1 MDFFPP
7 QSLSD
12 LLIFF
17 AVMIGIVVPLM
28 AVTGVLMSRWL
39 WAVVPEPKM
48 QAAADRMER
57 IQQTVM
63 LRTGQRLIGTADQL
77 SKLQG
82 WPFHN
87 RNGR

>member
-7 QSLSD
+7 QSFSD
-12 LLIFF
+12 LLIVWALMFV
-17 AVMIGIVVPLM
+17 VMLGFYSLGRLI
-28 AVTGVLMSRWL
+28 
-39 WAVVPEPKM
+39 WALGLGP
-48 QAAADRMER
+48 QATAIADKMER

-63 LRTGQRLIGTADQL
+63 RPTGQRLIGTAAQL

-87 RNGR
+87 RSRR

>member
-1 MDFFPP
+1 MDFLLPRTF
-7 QSLSD
+7 SD
-12 LLIFF
+12 FFVIWPVLFLVFVPGFYLLGRLIWAFGFGPLAKVFF
-17 AVMIGIVVPLM
+17 A
-28 AVTGVLMSRWL
+28 
-39 WAVVPEPKM
+39 
-48 QAAADRMER
+48 RMER
-57 IQQTVM
+57 LQQTVM